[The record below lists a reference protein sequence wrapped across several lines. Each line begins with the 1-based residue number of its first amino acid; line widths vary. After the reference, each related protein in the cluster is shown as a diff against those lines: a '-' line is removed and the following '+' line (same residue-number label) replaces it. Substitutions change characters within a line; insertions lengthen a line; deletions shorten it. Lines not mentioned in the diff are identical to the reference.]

1 MKFLI
6 VAGHEGTTGAV
17 SGKLIEEV
25 LTEQLSEKIVKFLK
39 DQGHEAIEPNFNLYD
54 AVDTKM
60 SYINGFDYVLEIHF
74 NQTAGA
80 NGTEIYVAD
89 GVTAVSVEKSIIT
102 RLGKYFKVRGV
113 KTAKFKTLMNL
124 KGKVDAALL
133 EVAFID
139 SKSDTAV
146 YLKNID
152 VIAQD
157 IAYGILDGFGV
168 PIKDL
173 TPKQEPVKPAEDL
186 APDGKLFQVAIG
198 AYTFRKNAE
207 EEMAKA
213 KAAGLSPYITLIDI
227 PKGAK

>member
-6 VAGHEGTTGAV
+6 AAGHEGTTGAV

-25 LTEQLSEKIVKFLK
+25 LTEQLSEKIVKILK
-39 DQGHEAIEPNFNLYD
+39 EQGHEATEPNFNLYD
-54 AVDTKM
+54 EVSKATWPTYVA
-60 SYINGFDYVLEIHF
+60 GFDYVLEVHF

-80 NGTEIYVAD
+80 NGTEIYVAE
-89 GVTAVSVEKSIIT
+89 GITKIGVEKAIMQ
-102 RLGKYFKVRGV
+102 RLGKWFKLRDPDGV
-113 KTAKFKTLMNL
+113 KTGTFKTIKRLGN
-124 KGKVDAALL
+124 KGALL

-139 SKSDTAV
+139 SKSDMAT
-146 YLKNID
+146 YLSNVDK
-152 VIAQD
+152 IAQD

-213 KAAGLSPYITLIDI
+213 KAAGLSPYIALIDI
-227 PKGAK
+227 P

>member
-25 LTEQLSEKIVKFLK
+25 LTEQLSEKIVKVLK
-39 DQGHEAIEPNFNLYD
+39 EQGHEATEPDFNLYD
-54 AVDTKM
+54 VVDTKM
-60 SYINGFDYVLEIHF
+60 DYIKGFDYVLEVHF
-74 NQTAGA
+74 NAFNGTAT
-80 NGTEIYVAD
+80 GTEIYVAN
-89 GVTAVSVEKSIIT
+89 GITGIAVEKSIMQ
-102 RLGKYFKVRGV
+102 RMKKWFKLRDADGV
-113 KTAKFKTLMNL
+113 KTAAFKTITHLQK
-124 KGKVDAALL
+124 KGALL
-133 EVAFID
+133 EVCFID
-139 SKSDTAV
+139 SKSDMAT
-146 YLKNID
+146 YLSNTDK
-152 VIAQD
+152 IAQD
-157 IAYGILDGFGV
+157 IAYGILEGFGV

-173 TPKQEPVKPAEDL
+173 TPKKNPLKPSEDL

-227 PKGAK
+227 P